1 MKYRFD
7 HVACGGTFDLQHK
20 GHISLLDRAFN
31 IGKRVSIGLSTES
44 FCKEIGKTP
53 YESQQIR
60 RKNLVVY
67 LKSKH
72 LEERAKITWLNNIY
86 GTTAKDKTLE
96 AIIVS
101 DETVQ
106 GADLINKRRIKQ
118 KLNKLKVI
126 ICPQILAED
135 GKKIST
141 GRIKSGEISIEG
153 TNYRQFLLKI
163 AGRRF
168 NNQIRM
174 RLKKPFGKII
184 NMHKSVQLTRPL
196 IAVGDVSVRTLL
208 KSGISPD
215 VSIIDFFVN
224 RKRVFANLAQL
235 GFTQP
240 NPDYIIENAPGQIS
254 KDLIETV
261 QKVIKNNKS
270 NPIILVNGEEDLAFI
285 PALLLSPIPATIVY
299 GQPDKGLVEASV
311 TIESKNRL
319 CALLGLV

>member
-1 MKYRFD
+1 MKYKYN

-72 LEERAKITWLNNIY
+72 LEERAKSTWLNNIY

-141 GRIKSGEISIEG
+141 GRIKNGDISTEG
-153 TNYRQFLLKI
+153 LSYKQFLLNLS
-163 AGRRF
+163 GMRF
-168 NNQIRM
+168 NNQILAN
-174 RLKKPFGKII
+174 LKKPFGKII
-184 NMHKSVQLTRPL
+184 TITKSTKFEKPL
-196 IAVGDVSVRTLL
+196 IAVGDVSVKNLL
-208 KSGISPD
+208 KNRISPNI
-215 VSIIDFFVN
+215 SIADFFVN
-224 RKRVFANLAQL
+224 RRRVFKNLDEL
-235 GFTQP
+235 GFAQP
-240 NPDYIIENAPGQIS
+240 NADYVVDNKPGQIS

-270 NPIILVNGEEDLAFI
+270 SQIILVNGEEDLAFI
-285 PALLLSPIPATIVY
+285 PALLLSPIPATVVY
-299 GQPDKGLVEASV
+299 GQPNKGLVRVDV
-311 TIESKNRL
+311 TPQAKDRL
-319 CALLGLV
+319 CSL